1 MSASL
6 RDVPKMVGISWL
18 GAAPQIDVRRSGLVV
33 STPDSGSDVPGSNL
47 GVAHE
52 NFCVASLDKMFTHTV
67 SQAHPAWP
75 RHNWG
80 VGHVPTNRALARCA
94 R

>member
-1 MSASL
+1 M
-6 RDVPKMVGISWL
+6 RFIVL
-18 GAAPQIDVRRSGLVV
+18 GRGVNTRHIGLVV

-67 SQAHPAWP
+67 SQAPPQPGLGTIGEWAMCLRIERWP
-75 RHNWG
+75 G
-80 VGHVPTNRALARCA
+80 ALDKL
-94 R
+94 

>member
-1 MSASL
+1 MIDTL
-6 RDVPKMVGISWL
+6 
-18 GAAPQIDVRRSGLVV
+18 AAINYNRSGLVV
-33 STPDSGSDVPGSNL
+33 STPASGSDVPGSNL